1 MKVYPAFVEGAK
13 EGFETAVRIIP
24 PLVAILVALG
34 MLRASG
40 AMDAAR
46 GAPRPVHRPLGV
58 PASVVPLVLVRPLS
72 GGGALGVVGDVL
84 RAEGPDGYA
93 GRLVSVMAG
102 STETTFYV
110 LAVYMGAVGV
120 TRYRHALPAALA
132 RRLAGFAAAIVVR
145 PARVRHAMIS
155 RGPRPASYRGDAR
168 DASPGPPARSGAASS
183 GCACARAGPPLLAG
197 SRAPPRAASPRTR
210 WAPRRARFARRR

>member
-1 MKVYPAFVEGAK
+1 MLRATLDALSAWAIPVLLAGIPAVALARGVKVYPAFVAGAK

-40 AMDAAR
+40 AMEAATAAL
-46 GAPRPVHRPLGV
+46 APLTALVGV

-84 RAEGPDGYA
+84 RSEGPDSYA
-93 GRLVSVMAG
+93 GRLASVMAG

-110 LAVYMGAVGV
+110 LAVYMGAVGIS
-120 TRYRHALPAALA
+120 RYRHALPAALLA
-132 RRLAGFAAAIVVR
+132 DLAGFAAAVLAVR
-145 PARVRHAMIS
+145 LVF
-155 RGPRPASYRGDAR
+155 GP
-168 DASPGPPARSGAASS
+168 
-183 GCACARAGPPLLAG
+183 
-197 SRAPPRAASPRTR
+197 
-210 WAPRRARFARRR
+210 